1 MTDFVLRHGND
12 LLALES
18 LKGFDG
24 DLSEQGRIL
33 RVGDLTIIDGFAKH
47 RRKVFLF
54 ENSILFCKTRK
65 SGKSGPTGSDVYD
78 YKQLMR
84 VSIMNIIYHVMN
96 TMFVCIIINVV
107 LVNYKYML

>member
-12 LLALES
+12 LLALDS

-54 ENSILFCKTRK
+54 ENGILFCKTRK

-78 YKQLMR
+78 YKQHMR
-84 VSIMNIIYHVMN
+84 VSIMNLTYHIMN
-96 TMFVCIIINVV
+96 LLFVCIIISVV
-107 LVNYKYML
+107 FVML